1 MPKPDGGREEARGD
15 ALQRLPG
22 VLVAAALVGLTLGL
36 VLVEHELQVSID
48 RAFAT
53 ERDHVGRARELREIT
68 DRTYVLLLERW
79 IRPADER
86 TVRAREVSRLLQ
98 DVRAA
103 SDRLADATPV
113 SARESEARAKLVVG
127 AALFSNRVQRAVIRD
142 DGPSAIADIDDYRV
156 VIAESFHQVLDSA
169 SELGQQSDTVVA
181 TLRRESAMT
190 IAGLTLV
197 SAAALAFA
205 GMWQRQ
211 NRKVEKRL
219 REAEAAR
226 REQEH
231 AERVQSRFYA
241 HLSHELRT
249 PILAIKNLISQIDD
263 SGGTAMAARLIQAT
277 DDLLHNVDNVLDA
290 SKLEVGSPQ
299 LRWESADVGQ
309 IVRRCVRR
317 CEGLLGTKEI
327 KLDIRIE
334 ALSPIVADVV
344 KIHQVVTNLVA
355 NAIKFTHRG
364 SVTVRVLRHDQDHVR
379 VEVEDTGIG
388 IPESAFHTIWEP
400 FKQADDTIT
409 GRFGGTGLGLSIVK
423 GIVGLH
429 GGSVSVRSTVGV
441 GSCFSVILPVV
452 ATPPPVK
459 SGRHFSTDPPPLE
472 SSRGAAKCSP
482 RRLRGPLSLL
492 TLAIALVACTRA
504 PVVTGD
510 DAGGLARV
518 TIAGSSALIPLI
530 TDAANRFMRAH
541 PDIAVEVTGGGSRVG
556 IDRVARG
563 DATIGTS
570 DVASEPSSAP
580 GLVDHRIAVAG
591 FAAMAHRGPYD
602 EKVESLSLA
611 ALKGIFSGTIHNWS
625 EVGGTDQ
632 AIVVINRGKESGTR
646 VNFGAIVLGGDH
658 FVVGR
663 EEESSA
669 LVQSALEETPGA
681 ISYLAVSYRRATL
694 KCFSVEGFAPSREN
708 IASGTYPISSYEHM
722 YTLGPP
728 RGAAK
733 AFVDF
738 VLSPAIQRDIVAAN
752 GFVPIED
759 VQDR

>member
-1 MPKPDGGREEARGD
+1 MPKPDGEREAARGD
-15 ALQRLPG
+15 ALRRLPG

-36 VLVEHELQVSID
+36 VLVERELQVSID
-48 RAFAT
+48 RALAT
-53 ERDHVGRARELREIT
+53 ERDHVGRARELRETT
-68 DRTYVLLLERW
+68 DRTYVSLLERW

-86 TVRAREVSRLLQ
+86 TERAREVSRLLQ
-98 DVRAA
+98 DVRTA
-103 SDRLADATPV
+103 SDRLADAAPV
-113 SARESEARAKLVVG
+113 SATESQARAKLVVG
-127 AALFSNRVQRAVIRD
+127 AALFSNRVLRAVIND
-142 DGPSAIADIDDYRV
+142 DGPSAIADIGDYRL
-156 VIAESFHQVLDSA
+156 VIAESSHQVLESA
-169 SELGQQSDTVVA
+169 SALGQQSDTVVA
-181 TLRRESAMT
+181 ALRRESAMT

-231 AERVQSRFYA
+231 AERVRSRFYA

-263 SGGTAMAARLIQAT
+263 SGGTAMAARFLQAT

-290 SKLEVGSPQ
+290 SKLELGSPQ
-299 LRWESADVGQ
+299 LRWESADLGQ

-327 KLDIRIE
+327 KIDIQIE

-364 SVTVRVLRHDQDHVR
+364 TVTVRVLRHDQEHVR
-379 VEVEDTGIG
+379 IDVEDTGIG

-429 GGSVSVRSTVGV
+429 GGSVSLRSTVGV
-441 GSCFSVILPVV
+441 GSCFSVTLPMV

-459 SGRHFSTDPPPLE
+459 SGGQFVSDPPPSG
-472 SSRGAAKCSP
+472 SSRGAAKRPP
-482 RRLRGPLSLL
+482 RRLRGPVALL
-492 TLAIALVACTRA
+492 TLAIVLVACRRA

-510 DAGGLARV
+510 DASGLARV
-518 TIAGSSALIPLI
+518 TIAGSSALLPLV
-530 TDAANRFMRAH
+530 TDAANRFMKAH

-556 IDRVARG
+556 TDRVARG
-563 DATIGTS
+563 DVTIGTS
-570 DVASEPSSAP
+570 DVATDPSSAP

-602 EKVESLSLA
+602 EHIESLSLA
-611 ALKGIFSGTIHNWS
+611 ALKGIFTGTIHNWS

-632 AIVVINRGKESGTR
+632 PIVVINRGKESGTR
-646 VNFGAIVLGGDH
+646 VNFGAIVLGGDR
-658 FVVGR
+658 FVAGR

-738 VLSPAIQRDIVAAN
+738 VLSPAIQRDVVAAN
-752 GFVPIED
+752 GFVPVED
-759 VQDR
+759 VHDR